1 MRLAAIVT
9 QLKSGVCPSLKW
21 SELALKAAIPA
32 AYPAAYVFPLS
43 EKAGADPLSGGAV
56 RQRITSVFA
65 IELMVKNAAAAAAGG
80 PAEESLETTR
90 EEVKAALVG
99 WSPGPSFAPIEYGGG
114 ALVDFEA
121 GTAVWREEFSTYYFI
136 GN

>member
-9 QLKSGVCPSLKW
+9 QLKAGACPSLKW
-21 SELALKAAIPA
+21 AQLALKAAVPA

-56 RQRITSVFA
+56 RQRVTSVFA
-65 IELMVKNAAAAAAGG
+65 VEMMVKNAASADAGG

-99 WSPGPSFAPIEYGGG
+99 WSPGQSFAPVEYAGGR
-114 ALVDFEA
+114 LVDFEA
-121 GTAVWREEFSTYYFI
+121 GTAVWRDEFSTYYFI